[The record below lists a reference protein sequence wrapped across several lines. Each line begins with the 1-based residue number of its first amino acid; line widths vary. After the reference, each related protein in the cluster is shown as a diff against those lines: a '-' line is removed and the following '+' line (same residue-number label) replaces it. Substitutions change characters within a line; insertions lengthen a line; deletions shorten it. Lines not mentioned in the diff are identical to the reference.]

1 MALMRDLNQYLQ
13 KRGDRWHYVR
23 RVPTQYQAVDKR
35 GTVRKS
41 LKTESLEL
49 ARKRRDDLV
58 IADDEY
64 WVAISQNN
72 GNEFL
77 SLIHISEP
85 TDQRGARMPS
95 SA

>member
-64 WVAISQNN
+64 WHQYSRM
-72 GNEFL
+72 
-77 SLIHISEP
+77 SLDGFV
-85 TDQRGARMPS
+85 TLMPVFG
-95 SA
+95 